1 MKALVSAIIAVV
13 VAFGLLILGA
23 YLDGYAETHPTKEQ
37 QQ

>member
-1 MKALVSAIIAVV
+1 MKALATAIITVV
-13 VAFGLLILGA
+13 VTLGLLGLGA